1 MKKTPGRT
9 APGKPCDTIDSRV
22 SASYRAERAR
32 GGDVGLRRKAAVL
45 TCVIAIIAFVLG
57 ALFGDRGILHLIDK
71 KKRAERLEMDIA
83 RLDAENRR
91 LAAEIQALGPDALK
105 NDPRPIEALAREQ
118 LGLARPDETVFLIE
132 KPDAR

>member
-1 MKKTPGRT
+1 VN
-9 APGKPCDTIDSRV
+9 APYKPDRV
-22 SASYRAERAR
+22 R

-71 KKRAERLEMDIA
+71 KKRAEQLEQEIA

-91 LAAEIQALGPDALK
+91 LASEIQALGPEALRS
-105 NDPRPIEALAREQ
+105 DPRPIEAIAREQ
-118 LGLARPDETVFLIE
+118 LGLARSDETVFLIE
-132 KPDAR
+132 KANPR